1 VFDLESKRLSLWKS
15 LSTESNSLEPCAKII
30 KRALTELV
38 PIETLWAYPGP
49 EVFYKLSDYFTSGS
63 WSLFRNIA
71 ENVYLSIKTN
81 DYRCR
86 PFYPFKTNLMLLEQQ
101 HLKEDDI
108 LESTTPASLDKPY
121 FEVLVIHPSPV
132 EYRGLY
138 YQSLATYKTDRDEFV
153 YDILFVNNAKD
164 AITAILANPS
174 IQTCVFVNGFDIEST
189 LKTSWVNDYQTFV
202 QNKDYIDTT
211 KKSPLIGLSTELKNL
226 RPELDHFLISELV
239 PHEITPEI
247 REQFDRILFHI
258 NPFQD
263 LHHSILNGIRDRYST
278 PFFNALQ
285 AYSRKPK
292 GVFHALPLSRGKSV
306 INSHWIKDMLEFY
319 GPNIFLAETSSTQGG
334 LDSLLAP
341 KGTIKQSHEK
351 VAKTFGSQR
360 SFFVTNGTSTSN
372 KIVMQSTLVPGD
384 IVLISADCHKSIP
397 YSVMLSGAL
406 PVFLETYPLP
416 QYDLYGAVTLD
427 RIKEIM
433 MDLKKNGSL
442 HKLKQ
447 ITLTNSTFDG
457 LIYNVER
464 YMMEILAIKPDIIF
478 HWDEAWFA
486 FSHFSPVYHH
496 RTAMTV
502 AKLLEKRFKSD
513 DYKHKYSKSKPGQ
526 LPDPEKVILRVFST
540 QSTHKTLTSFRQ
552 GSMIHIYDNDFNEDL
567 FLEAFRTHTST
578 SPNYQIIAS
587 LDIGRRQVALEG
599 YERVKNAIHLAHLL
613 KEKIK
618 TSPKISACFTVLAD
632 GELIPKKY
640 RCTTEKNTTLPYSD
654 IIPNWGNSLFVV
666 DPTRI
671 TVDISKTGMDGSS
684 FRQLLINKYD
694 IQVNKTSRKTVLF
707 IINIG
712 ASEKTIDYL
721 VRILEEISERLAST
735 PKTQKK
741 LITEDDQSVDL
752 PQKRIFHKGFIPI
765 KTDTCEIPDLRRAF
779 FAAYDKKVI
788 DYIPLTNETIKQV
801 LNDKKIISA
810 SFVTPY
816 PPGFPVLVPGQIITY
831 DILLYLQRM
840 KIKEVHGYQ
849 PELGLKIFRQDYLN
863 NLD

>member
-1 VFDLESKRLSLWKS
+1 MFDLESKRLNLWKV
-15 LSTESNSLEPCAKII
+15 LNNESNQEEPSAKKI
-30 KRALTELV
+30 KNALDTLA

-49 EVFYKLSDYFTSGS
+49 EVLSKLTTYYMSGS
-63 WSLFRNIA
+63 WALFRDIA
-71 ENVYLSIKTN
+71 ENTYTSIKTN
-81 DYRCR
+81 NYRYR
-86 PFYPFKTNLMLLEQQ
+86 PFYPFKTNLMILEQQ
-101 HLKEDDI
+101 RLNEDNI
-108 LESTTPASLDKPY
+108 LESETDKPKDKPY

-138 YQSLATYKTDRDEFV
+138 YQSLATFKTDRDEFV
-153 YDILFVNNAKD
+153 YDITFVDNAKD

-174 IQTCVFVNGFDIEST
+174 IQTCVFINGFGIEST
-189 LKTSWVNDYQTFV
+189 LNTDWVNDYQKLI
-202 QNKDYIDTT
+202 QDDTYLNT
-211 KKSPLIGLSTELKNL
+211 IKESPLTGLSTTMKDL
-226 RPELDHFLISELV
+226 RPELDHLLISELA
-239 PHEITPEI
+239 PHEVSTEM
-247 REQFDRILFHI
+247 RTQFDRILFHI

-263 LHHSILNGIRDRYST
+263 LHHSILNGIRERYST

-292 GVFHALPLSRGKSV
+292 GVFHALPLSRGKS
-306 INSHWIKDMLEFY
+306 IIDSHWIKDMLEFY
-319 GPNIFLAETSSTQGG
+319 GPSIFLAETSSTQGG
-334 LDSLLAP
+334 LDSLLSP

-416 QYDLYGAVTLD
+416 EYDLYGAVTLE

-433 MDLKKNGSL
+433 FDLKKNGSL

-457 LIYNVER
+457 LIYNVET

-486 FSHFSPVYHH
+486 FSHFNPVYHH

-513 DYKHKYSKSKPGQ
+513 DYKHEFSKSKPGT
-526 LPDPEKVILRVFST
+526 LPDPEHVILRVFAT

-552 GSMIHIYDNDFNEDL
+552 GSMIHIYDNAFDEDL

-587 LDIGRRQVALEG
+587 LDISRRQASLEG
-599 YERVKNAIHLAHLL
+599 YERVKKAIQLAHSL
-613 KEKIK
+613 KNKI
-618 TSPKISACFTVLAD
+618 TSSKRISAYFKVLAD
-632 GELIPKKY
+632 EELIPKKY
-640 RCTTEKNTTLPYSD
+640 RSITQKSTSIAYTNFIS
-654 IIPNWGNSLFVV
+654 NWGTSQFVV
-666 DPTRI
+666 DPTRV

-707 IINIG
+707 IVNIG
-712 ASEKTIDYL
+712 ATEKSINYL
-721 VRILEEISERLAST
+721 ARILEEISERLTSA
-735 PKTQKK
+735 PKKQNK
-741 LITEDDQSVDL
+741 LITEDDQFVDL
-752 PQKRIFHKGFIPI
+752 PQKRLFFKGFVPI
-765 KTDTCEIPDLRRAF
+765 KTDTCDIPDLRKAF
-779 FAAYDKKVI
+779 FAAYDKQII
-788 DYIPLTNETIKQV
+788 DYVPLTNETIKDV

-849 PELGLKIFRQDYLN
+849 PELGLKIFKQDYLDK
-863 NLD
+863 LV